1 MGCELKKSEIIE
13 LLNRDIEGE
22 HAAIIQYLVHVY
34 AMGEGEMACEIEAIA
49 REEMRHLDWLAEA
62 VTKLG
67 GVPSFTRGEMRTTG
81 RTVKSWMKNDVL
93 AEEDAIKMYQEHIKA
108 INIAHIRL
116 LLERILSDEKSHHG
130 DFKSFAG
137 KADREGMK
145 DLRGERKD
153 KVAGVLNWGIEH
165 EYTVVLQYLLH
176 SYLAPSEEMK
186 EEMQDQA
193 INEMQHLGWLA
204 EKMVSRGG
212 HPKIEHG
219 RIDRSKKAVSMLNA
233 DIKIE
238 KQVAAV
244 YDKAAKGSDDPKLKK
259 LLTRIRDHELYHVK
273 VFSDLKKTVKE

>member
-1 MGCELKKSEIIE
+1 MKKTEIIE
-13 LLNRDIEGE
+13 LLNQDIEAE

-67 GVPSFTRGEMRTTG
+67 GVPSFTRGEMRTSG
-81 RTVKSWMKNDVL
+81 KTVTSWMKNDVR

-108 INIAHIRL
+108 INLSHIRL
-116 LLERILSDEKSHHG
+116 LLERILSDEKSHHD

-137 KADREGMK
+137 KADREGLK
-145 DLRGERKD
+145 DIRGERKD
-153 KVAGVLNWGIEH
+153 KVAKVLNWGIEH

-176 SYLAPSEEMK
+176 SYLAPGEEMK

-204 EKMVSRGG
+204 EKMVSKGG
-212 HPKIEHG
+212 HPKIEHSK
-219 RIDRSKKAVSMLNA
+219 IDRSRKASAMLNA

-244 YDKAAKGSDDPKLKK
+244 YDRAAKEMDDPKLKK
-259 LLTRIRDHELYHVK
+259 LLSRIRDHELYHVK
-273 VFSDLKKTVKE
+273 VFSDLKKTFKE

>member
-1 MGCELKKSEIIE
+1 LKKSEIIK

-67 GVPSFTRGEMRTTG
+67 GVPSFTRGKMRTTG

-153 KVAGVLNWGIEH
+153 KVARVLNWGIEH

-244 YDKAAKGSDDPKLKK
+244 YDKAAKDAEDPKLKK

>member
-1 MGCELKKSEIIE
+1 MRKSDVIA
-13 LLNRDIEGE
+13 LLNKDIEGE
-22 HAAIIQYLVHVY
+22 HAAIIQYLVHAY
-34 AMGEGEMACEIEAIA
+34 AIGEGEMACEIEGIA

-67 GVPSFTRGEMRTTG
+67 GIPSFTRGTMRTTG
-81 RTVKSWMKNDVL
+81 RTVTSWMKNDVM
-93 AEEDAIKMYQEHIKA
+93 AEEDAIKLYQDHIKA

-130 DFKSFAG
+130 DFKNFAG

-176 SYLAPSEEMK
+176 SYLAPSDEMK

-204 EKMVSRGG
+204 EKMVSKGG

-219 RIDRSKKAVSMLNA
+219 KIDRSRKAVSMLNA

-244 YDKAAKGSDDPKLKK
+244 YDKAAKETDDPKLKK

>member
-1 MGCELKKSEIIE
+1 MKKSRIIE
-13 LLNRDIEGE
+13 LLNQDIEGE

-67 GVPSFTRGEMRTTG
+67 GIPSFTRGEMRTAGKTVTG
-81 RTVKSWMKNDVL
+81 WMKNDVL

-108 INIAHIRL
+108 IDKAHIRL
-116 LLERILSDEKSHHG
+116 LLERILSDERSHLG
-130 DFKSFAG
+130 DFKHFTG
-137 KADREGMK
+137 KADKEGLK
-145 DLRGERKD
+145 DIRGERQD
-153 KVAGVLNWGIEH
+153 KTAKVLNWGIEH

-176 SYLAPSEEMK
+176 SYLAPNDEMK

-212 HPKIEHG
+212 HPKIEHSKL
-219 RIDRSKKAVSMLNA
+219 DRSRKAVSMLNA

-238 KQVAAV
+238 KQVAAA
-244 YDKAAKGSDDPKLKK
+244 YDKAAKETDDPGLKK
-259 LLTRIRDHELYHVK
+259 LLTMIRDHELYHVK
-273 VFSDLKKTVKE
+273 VFTDLKKTLKE